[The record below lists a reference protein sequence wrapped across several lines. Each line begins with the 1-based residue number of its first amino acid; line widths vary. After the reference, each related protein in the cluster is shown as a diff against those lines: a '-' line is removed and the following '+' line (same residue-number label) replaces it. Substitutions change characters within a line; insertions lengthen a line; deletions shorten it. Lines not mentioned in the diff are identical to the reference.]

1 MSRDD
6 LIPTDAGWE
15 IRPARFEDWPTIA
28 DFNIK
33 LADETEGKRLEPG
46 TIAQGVRT
54 LLSHPQHGRYF
65 VASIQGRVVGQI
77 MHTREW
83 SDWRNGEIWWLQSV
97 YVLGEFRQRG
107 IFRALFT
114 HLQSLAHA
122 SSEVVGLRLYVEEHN
137 IRAQEA
143 YLTLGLQRA
152 GYTVME
158 HIFRNEV

>member
-1 MSRDD
+1 MSHDEVFLTEAR
-6 LIPTDAGWE
+6 LE
-15 IRPARFEDWPTIA
+15 IRLARFDDWPTIA
-28 DFNIK
+28 DFNTR
-33 LADETEGKRLEPG
+33 LADETEGKRLEPD

-54 LLSHPQHGRYF
+54 LLSHPPHGRYF
-65 VASIQGRVVGQI
+65 VASIRGRVVGQI

-114 HLQSLAHA
+114 HLQSLAQA
-122 SSEVVGLRLYVEEHN
+122 SPDVIGLRLYVEEN
-137 IRAQEA
+137 NTRAQEA

>member
-1 MSRDD
+1 MSRDES
-6 LIPTDAGWE
+6 LPAKACWE
-15 IRPARFEDWPTIA
+15 IRPAQFDDWPVIT
-28 DFNIK
+28 DFNTR
-33 LADETEGKRLEPG
+33 LAEETEGKRLEPN

-54 LLSHPQHGRYF
+54 LLSQPQHGRYF
-65 VASIQGRVVGQI
+65 VACIEGRVVGQI

-97 YVLGEFRQRG
+97 YVQNEFRQQG
-107 IFRALFT
+107 VFRALFA

-122 SSEVVGLRLYVEEHN
+122 SPDVIGLRLYVEEHN
-137 IRAQEA
+137 TRAQEA
-143 YLTLGLQRA
+143 YRTLGLQRA

>member
-6 LIPTDAGWE
+6 QISTEADWE
-15 IRPARFEDWPTIA
+15 IRPARFDDWPAIA

-33 LADETEGKRLEPG
+33 LASETEGKRLEPG
-46 TIAQGVRT
+46 TIAQGVCT
-54 LLSHPQHGRYF
+54 LLSQPQHGRYF
-65 VASIQGRVVGQI
+65 VACIEGRVVGQI

-114 HLQSLAHA
+114 HLQRLAQA
-122 SSEVVGLRLYVEEHN
+122 SSDVIGLRLYVEEHN
-137 IRAQEA
+137 TRAQEA

>member
-1 MSRDD
+1 MSREVVFS
-6 LIPTDAGWE
+6 IEAGCE
-15 IRPARFEDWPTIA
+15 IRPAQFDDWPIIA
-28 DFNIK
+28 DFNTR
-33 LADETEGKRLEPG
+33 LADETEGKRLELD

-65 VASIQGRVVGQI
+65 VACIQGRVVGQI

-97 YVLGEFRQRG
+97 YVLSEFRQQG
-107 IFRALFT
+107 VFRAMFA
-114 HLQSLAHA
+114 HLQYLAET
-122 SSEVVGLRLYVEEHN
+122 SPDVIGLRLYVEEHN
-137 IRAQEA
+137 TRAQAA
-143 YLTLGLQRA
+143 YLSLGLQRG